1 VVETLQVAGWRP
13 SVPGR
18 PGGVLLA
25 DDGEWVGVGTL
36 KLPEDERTALIG
48 LMERYGRRH
57 SSGTVTIP
65 SDCIEAVVHYTSCT
79 PTHGH
84 LREAF
89 VLSMKP
95 AEKRIVEKD
104 GPDLLERN
112 MPSAAR

>member
-1 VVETLQVAGWRP
+1 VAGWRP

-36 KLPEDERTALIG
+36 SLGEDERAALIG
-48 LMERYGRRH
+48 LMERYGQRH

-65 SDCIEAVVHYTSCT
+65 PDCMTAVVRYMSRT
-79 PTHGH
+79 PTRGH

-89 VLSMKP
+89 VVSIEP
-95 AEKRIVEKD
+95 AEERATEKD
-104 GPDLLERN
+104 EPDLNEQN
-112 MPSAAR
+112 MPNAEQ